1 MNSKTTLFL
10 FVGAIIAGLAAAF
23 LANSFISTK
32 IADHKTALDKQYTSI
47 EIVVPTKNLRK
58 GTILDASVLAVRKV
72 PRAFIHQDTVLPG
85 TVADVVTHQL
95 VHPVNK
101 GEPLLMSHMSK
112 SRGKGF
118 SSLIED
124 GNRAL
129 TFPVD
134 IIKSVSGMLRPGD
147 RIDLLMTLDDN
158 KIKKTLPLL
167 VGVEVLATGEQ
178 VDEEFTNNEVSAR
191 YQTITLLV
199 TSENASR
206 IILANQAAD
215 LSVVLRSP
223 NDNGPTF
230 AEAMTVSRLLGKE
243 KASTSRRR
251 GPPRIE
257 IIRAGKK

>member
-1 MNSKTTLFL
+1 MNSKSTLFL
-10 FVGAIIAGLAAAF
+10 FVGALIAGVAAAF
-23 LANSFISTK
+23 LANKFITTK
-32 IADHKTALDKQYTSI
+32 IADHKAQLDKQYTSI
-47 EIVVPTKNLRK
+47 EIVVPTRNLRK
-58 GTILDASVLAVRKV
+58 GTILDNSVLAVRKV
-72 PRAFIHQDTVLPG
+72 PRAFIHQDTVLPA
-85 TVADVVTHQL
+85 TVGDVITHQL
-95 VHPVNK
+95 VHQVNK

-147 RIDLLMTLDDN
+147 HIDLLMTLDD
-158 KIKKTLPLL
+158 KKVKKTLPLL
-167 VGVEVLATGEQ
+167 IDVEVLATGEQ
-178 VDEEFTNNEVSAR
+178 VDEEFANNEVSAR

-199 TSENASR
+199 SSENASR
-206 IILANQAAD
+206 IIHANQTAN
-215 LSVVLRSP
+215 LSIVLRSP

-230 AEAMTVSRLLGKE
+230 GEAMTVNRLLGIE
-243 KASTSRRR
+243 KVSSVRR

-257 IIRAGKK
+257 IIRAGKKQ